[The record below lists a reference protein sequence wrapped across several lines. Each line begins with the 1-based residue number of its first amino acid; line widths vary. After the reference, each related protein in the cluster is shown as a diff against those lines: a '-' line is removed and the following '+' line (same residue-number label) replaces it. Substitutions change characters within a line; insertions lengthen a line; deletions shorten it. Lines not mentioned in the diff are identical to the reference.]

1 MSIAENIAQVKAN
14 MERAARN
21 AGRDPKEILLV
32 GATKMNDAARVK
44 EAIAAGLPCCG
55 ENRVQELLEK
65 HEAGAYAGADLHF
78 IGTLQK
84 NKAKYLVGLVSLI
97 HSVDSVELMKEVSK
111 QALKRGIRQDIL
123 LEVNTGGEAS
133 KSGLAPGELASVLE
147 RAGEFPGIFGGFKKA
162 AQSASRP
169 KRERTVNFGGKD
181 TSVLL
186 FSPKTFD
193 EAGELV
199 SYLQQDMTC
208 VMTLETV
215 PAETARRLLDFLSG
229 IAFALGGKITPVSA
243 KTYFI
248 TPQNV
253 DILGTQPQQSEQQQ
267 PENSG
272 HYF

>member
-1 MSIAENIAQVKAN
+1 MGF
-14 MERAARN
+14 M
-21 AGRDPKEILLV
+21 D
-32 GATKMNDAARVK
+32 
-44 EAIAAGLPCCG
+44 GLKKLTQPYDDD
-55 ENRVQELLEK
+55 EDFFE
-65 HEAGAYAGADLHF
+65 GADQSLRPQEKPS
-78 IGTLQK
+78 QK
-84 NKAKYLVGLVSLI
+84 AAVSAAQMAFENAFADPGGAPAPAEEAQPKKTAE
-97 HSVDSVELMKEVSK
+97 S
-111 QALKRGIRQDIL
+111 
-123 LEVNTGGEAS
+123 TG
-133 KSGLAPGELASVLE
+133 
-147 RAGEFPGIFGGFKKA
+147 GIFGGFKKA
-162 AQSASRP
+162 AQSASKPR
-169 KRERTVNFGGKD
+169 RERTMNFGGKD

-208 VMTLETV
+208 VMTLESV

-253 DILGTQPQQSEQQQ
+253 DILGMQPQQQQTEQQ
-267 PENSG
+267 PESSG

>member
-1 MSIAENIAQVKAN
+1 MGF
-14 MERAARN
+14 M
-21 AGRDPKEILLV
+21 D
-32 GATKMNDAARVK
+32 
-44 EAIAAGLPCCG
+44 GLKKLTQPYDDD
-55 ENRVQELLEK
+55 EDFFE
-65 HEAGAYAGADLHF
+65 GADQSLRPQPKAE
-78 IGTLQK
+78 QK
-84 NKAKYLVGLVSLI
+84 APVSAAQMAFESAFADPGGANLPA
-97 HSVDSVELMKEVSK
+97 EEAPPKK
-111 QALKRGIRQDIL
+111 
-123 LEVNTGGEAS
+123 TGES
-133 KSGLAPGELASVLE
+133 
-147 RAGEFPGIFGGFKKA
+147 AGGIFGGLRKA
-162 AQSASRP
+162 AQSGAKPR
-169 KRERTVNFGGKD
+169 RERTMNFGGKD

-208 VMTLETV
+208 VMTLESV

-253 DILGTQPQQSEQQQ
+253 DILGTQPQQTEQQ

>member
-1 MSIAENIAQVKAN
+1 MGF
-14 MERAARN
+14 M
-21 AGRDPKEILLV
+21 D
-32 GATKMNDAARVK
+32 
-44 EAIAAGLPCCG
+44 GLKKLTQPY
-55 ENRVQELLEK
+55 EDDEDFFE
-65 HEAGAYAGADLHF
+65 GADQSLRPQPKPE
-78 IGTLQK
+78 QK
-84 NKAKYLVGLVSLI
+84 GVVSAAQMAFE
-97 HSVDSVELMKEVSK
+97 SAFTDPGASPAPAPAE
-111 QALKRGIRQDIL
+111 
-123 LEVNTGGEAS
+123 EAQPPQK
-133 KSGLAPGELASVLE
+133 KSEG
-147 RAGEFPGIFGGFKKA
+147 GIFGGFKKA
-162 AQSASRP
+162 AQGGGKPR
-169 KRERTVNFGGKD
+169 RERTMNFGGRD

-208 VMTLETV
+208 VMTLESV

-253 DILGTQPQQSEQQQ
+253 DILGAQTQQPEQQQ

>member
-1 MSIAENIAQVKAN
+1 MGF
-14 MERAARN
+14 M
-21 AGRDPKEILLV
+21 D
-32 GATKMNDAARVK
+32 
-44 EAIAAGLPCCG
+44 GLKKLTQPYDDD
-55 ENRVQELLEK
+55 EDFFE
-65 HEAGAYAGADLHF
+65 GADQSLRPQPKPEQKAAVSAAQMAF
-78 IGTLQK
+78 ENTFADQGGTP
-84 NKAKYLVGLVSLI
+84 APA
-97 HSVDSVELMKEVSK
+97 E
-111 QALKRGIRQDIL
+111 
-123 LEVNTGGEAS
+123 EAQPRKPAES
-133 KSGLAPGELASVLE
+133 SG
-147 RAGEFPGIFGGFKKA
+147 GIFGGFKKA

-253 DILGTQPQQSEQQQ
+253 DILGTQPQQQTEQQ